1 MKFMVVGFILT
12 LISFAAVN
20 PLLACGKEHG
30 YTKTVEMLEQSS
42 IPMEEITKLKQR
54 IARSEADHH
63 KYTKNGNY
71 VKMNQAVRELASVKE
86 TISR

>member
-1 MKFMVVGFILT
+1 MKFMVFGFILT
-12 LISFAAVN
+12 LTSFVVAK
-20 PLLACGKEHG
+20 PLLACGNEHG
-30 YTKTVEMLEQSS
+30 YTKTVEMLEQST
-42 IPMEEITKLKQR
+42 IPKEEITKLKQR

-71 VKMNQAVRELASVKE
+71 VKMNEAVRELASVKE

>member
-1 MKFMVVGFILT
+1 MKFMVFGFILT
-12 LISFAAVN
+12 LTSFVVAK

-30 YTKTVEMLEQSS
+30 YTKTVEMLEQSN

-54 IARSEADHH
+54 IARSKADHH

>member
-1 MKFMVVGFILT
+1 MKFMVFGFILT
-12 LISFAAVN
+12 LASFVVAK

-30 YTKTVEMLEQSS
+30 YTKTAEMLEQSS
-42 IPMEEITKLKQR
+42 IPVEEKTRLKQR
-54 IARSEADHH
+54 ISRSEADHH